1 MLPFLRYN
9 RPKPLHTRKRISM
22 NSVFKHDLIERNI
35 GLLIVLVILVIS
47 VGGLVEIVPL
57 YFQINYW
64 ATRKGFAYTARSDER
79 TLAQFLKPAN

>member
-1 MLPFLRYN
+1 MLFRSRYSN
-9 RPKPLHTRKRISM
+9 PAVDALLASALATVDDAKRDKLLQEASEIA
-22 NSVFKHDLIERNI
+22 I
-35 GLLIVLVILVIS
+35 GDY
-47 VGGLVEIVPL
+47 GIVPL